1 MVGLGL
7 AIGLL
12 LKGTKMKTKNAIAAC
27 VVVAASSISLAA
39 PAGAAPTGTGCP
51 KGFQTLSVEE
61 VLEYATPGFEAAIDA
76 EDRNNDNLL
85 CFKLLPPAVPLFDP
99 TFFYQDNEFPVR

>member
-7 AIGLL
+7 SNGLL
-12 LKGTKMKTKNAIAAC
+12 LKGTKMKTRNAIAAC
-27 VVVAASSISLAA
+27 AVVAACSISLAA
-39 PAGAAPTGTGCP
+39 PASAAPKGAGCP

-61 VLEYATPGFEAAIDA
+61 VLTYATPGFEAAIEA
-76 EDRNNDNLL
+76 EDRNNDDLL